1 MILVD
6 KSTIQTIPFL
16 HLVKEE
22 DIDKPIP
29 ICFFIHGFT
38 SAKEHNL
45 HYAYYLAEKGFR
57 VILPDCLEHG
67 ERSTGKSEYQLGE
80 VFWKIVLHTIHEL
93 SIMKEYFE
101 EKGLLVQNG
110 IGVAGTSMGGIVTLG
125 ALTQYEWITSAV
137 SLMGNP
143 TYVKFAQAQLA
154 QVESLGYSI
163 PFSEEEI
170 ENMLSELAQYDL
182 SLQPEKLDGRPLM
195 FWHGKRDKVV
205 PFNLTRE
212 FYESILPY
220 YEEQEDHL
228 LFIEDDRA
236 DHKVTREGVLRL
248 VEWFEKHLKA

>member
-22 DIDKPIP
+22 NIDKKVPL
-29 ICFFIHGFT
+29 CFFIHGFT

-57 VILPDCLEHG
+57 VILPDALEHG
-67 ERSTGKSEYQLGE
+67 ERSTGKSEHQLGE

-93 SIMKEYFE
+93 PILKEHFE
-101 EKGLLVQNG
+101 EKGLVVPNR
-110 IGVAGTSMGGIVTLG
+110 IGVAGTSMGGIITLG
-125 ALTQYEWITSAV
+125 ALTQYQWISSAV

-143 TYVKFAQAQLA
+143 TYVKFAQAQLG
-154 QVESLGYSI
+154 QVEALGYEI
-163 PFSEEEI
+163 PFSKEEV
-170 ENMLSELAQYDL
+170 NSMLQELSHYDL
-182 SLQPEKLDGRPLM
+182 SLQPEKLGGRPVM

-220 YEEQEDHL
+220 YEEQKDHL
-228 LFIEDDRA
+228 LFIEDEKA
-236 DHKVTREGVLRL
+236 DHKVSREGVLGL
-248 VEWFEKHLKA
+248 VEWFEKHLTV

>member
-6 KSTIQTIPFL
+6 KSNFQNIPFL

-22 DIDKPIP
+22 NIDKPLP
-29 ICFFIHGFT
+29 TCFFIHGFT

-45 HYAYYLAEKGFR
+45 HYAYLLAEKGFR

-67 ERSTGKSEYQLGE
+67 ERSSGKSEYQLGE
-80 VFWKIVLHTIHEL
+80 VFWKIVLNTIHEL
-93 SIMKEYFE
+93 SILKGHFE
-101 EKGLLVQNG
+101 EKGLILSNG

-125 ALTQYEWITSAV
+125 ALTQYQWISSAV

-143 TYVKFAQAQLA
+143 TYVKFAEAQLS
-154 QVESLGYSI
+154 QVESLGYEL

-170 ENMLSELAQYDL
+170 DQMMKELARYDL
-182 SLQPEKLDGRPLM
+182 SLQPEKLEGRPLM

-205 PFNLTRE
+205 PFHLTRE

-220 YEEQEDHL
+220 YESNEDHL
-228 LFIEDDRA
+228 LFIEDDKA
-236 DHKVTREGVLRL
+236 DHKVSRDGVLRL
-248 VEWFEKHLKA
+248 VEWFSKHLSA

>member
-1 MILVD
+1 MILID
-6 KSTIQTIPFL
+6 KSNIQTIPFL

-22 DIDKPIP
+22 DINKPLP
-29 ICFFIHGFT
+29 TCFFIHGFT

-45 HYAYYLAEKGFR
+45 HYAYLLAEKGFR

-67 ERSTGKSEYQLGE
+67 ERSSGKSEYQLGE
-80 VFWKIVLHTIHEL
+80 VFWKIVLNTIHEL
-93 SIMKEYFE
+93 SILKEHFE
-101 EKGLLVQNG
+101 EKGLIAPNG

-125 ALTQYEWITSAV
+125 ALTQYEWISSAV

-154 QVESLGYSI
+154 QVESLGYDL
-163 PFSEEEI
+163 PFSEGEI
-170 ENMLSELAQYDL
+170 DTMMSELAHYDL
-182 SLQPEKLDGRPLM
+182 SLQPEKLGGRPLM

-205 PFNLTRE
+205 PFHLTRE

-220 YEEQEDHL
+220 YEEREDHL
-228 LFIEDDRA
+228 LFIEDDKA

-248 VEWFEKHLKA
+248 VEWFEKHLSA

>member
-22 DIDKPIP
+22 NIDKKVPL
-29 ICFFIHGFT
+29 CFFIHGFT

-57 VILPDCLEHG
+57 VILPDALEHG
-67 ERSTGKSEYQLGE
+67 ERSTGKSEHQLGE

-93 SIMKEYFE
+93 PILKEHFE
-101 EKGLLVQNG
+101 EKGLVVPNG
-110 IGVAGTSMGGIVTLG
+110 IGVAGTSMGGIITLG
-125 ALTQYEWITSAV
+125 ALTQYQWISSAV

-143 TYVKFAQAQLA
+143 TYVKFAQAQLE
-154 QVESLGYSI
+154 QVEALGYDIS
-163 PFSEEEI
+163 FSKEEI
-170 ENMLSELAQYDL
+170 KSMLYELSHYDL
-182 SLQPEKLDGRPLM
+182 SLQPEKLAGRPLM

-220 YEEQEDHL
+220 YEEHKDKL
-228 LFIEDDRA
+228 LFIEDEKA
-236 DHKVTREGVLRL
+236 DHKVSRDAVLGL
-248 VEWFEKHLKA
+248 VEWFEKHLTA

>member
-22 DIDKPIP
+22 DIDKPLP

>member
-22 DIDKPIP
+22 DANKQVPV
-29 ICFFIHGFT
+29 CFFIHGFT

-67 ERSTGKSEYQLGE
+67 ERSTGKSEHQLGQ
-80 VFWKIVLHTIHEL
+80 VFWRIVLNTIHEL
-93 SIMKEYFE
+93 SIIKDHFE
-101 EKGLLVQNG
+101 EKGLLNHNG
-110 IGVAGTSMGGIVTLG
+110 VGVAGTSMGGIVTLG
-125 ALTQYEWITSAV
+125 ALTQYEWISSAV

-154 QVESLGYSI
+154 QVESLGYEL
-163 PFSEEEI
+163 PFSEEGI
-170 ENMLSELAQYDL
+170 EKMLSELAHYDL
-182 SLQPEKLDGRPLM
+182 SLQPEKLSGRPLM

-205 PFNLTRE
+205 PFNLTHE
-212 FYESILPY
+212 FYQSILPY
-220 YEEQEDHL
+220 YESQEDNL
-228 LFIEDDRA
+228 LFIEDDQA
-236 DHKVTREGVLRL
+236 DHKVTREGVLKL
-248 VEWFEKHLKA
+248 VEWFEKHLSA